1 MSYFTVD
8 ELKVASPCSIGWST
22 MPGDDYARLCGVC
35 DKHVYNLSILSRE
48 EGNSLIRKKEGKLC
62 VRYYRRFDGTV
73 LTADCPV
80 GLRMVKKQYIWAR
93 AKFIAAAIALWGL
106 IAGSAAS
113 CKFPS
118 SYNGIPALPDS
129 LRHRDSIVV
138 PPYIGNTTP

>member
-8 ELKVASPCSIGWST
+8 ELKIASPCPIEWST
-22 MPGDDYARLCGVC
+22 MSGDDHARHCGVC

-48 EGNSLIRKKEGKLC
+48 EGNQLIREKEGKLC

-93 AKFIAAAIALWGL
+93 AKFVAAAITLWGL
-106 IAGSAAS
+106 IAGSSAS
-113 CKFPS
+113 CTPS
-118 SYNGIPALPDS
+118 LSGVPAIQDTS
-129 LRHRDSIVV
+129 IHRHDSIVA
-138 PPYIGNTTP
+138 PPHNDGTTP